1 MVAFPRTALRV
12 ILAAAMAL
20 LALAPVARGSVSWL
34 IKGHGFGHGVGVS
47 QYGAYGYALHGKDYR
62 FILAHY
68 YQGTTIATVAQPRI
82 VRVLL
87 DISSGDIGFSSAT
100 SACGRALVP
109 ARNYEAH
116 RVGSRVKLRSSGGKR
131 LADCGHKLRAPGN
144 GRISIAGIGT
154 YRGALQV
161 VPTASDPGALN
172 AINALTVEQYVYGGI
187 PNESPPSWPPSQL
200 GPQPA
205 APPGSSGRSSTGPA
219 V

>member
-1 MVAFPRTALRV
+1 MPAVRRTATRLMFAAV
-12 ILAAAMAL
+12 AAFLAVAPAASAN
-20 LALAPVARGSVSWL
+20 VSWV
-34 IKGHGFGHGVGVS
+34 IRGHGFGHGVGVS

-116 RVGSRVKLRSSGGKR
+116 RVS
-131 LADCGHKLRAPGN
+131 
-144 GRISIAGIGT
+144 
-154 YRGALQV
+154 
-161 VPTASDPGALN
+161 
-172 AINALTVEQYVYGGI
+172 
-187 PNESPPSWPPSQL
+187 
-200 GPQPA
+200 
-205 APPGSSGRSSTGPA
+205 
-219 V
+219 